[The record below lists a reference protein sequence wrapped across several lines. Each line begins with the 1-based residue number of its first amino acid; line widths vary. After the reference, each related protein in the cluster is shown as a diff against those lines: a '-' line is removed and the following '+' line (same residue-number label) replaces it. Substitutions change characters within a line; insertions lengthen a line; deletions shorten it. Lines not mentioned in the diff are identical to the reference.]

1 MNNEEYWKYFN
12 NQTILREW
20 AVEDIEKNSI
30 VDNPAN
36 ETFVSYFKNENKD
49 KLKALITFSAS
60 NTEKHTIRGL
70 VMRSGQWIPR
80 ANIDGKGNFG
90 YCYFSKD
97 TVKKMKDIFYSN
109 KLTINH
115 SDDITGDAL
124 LINSYLEKNDNCLE
138 WYLEYKVLTTKLWNY
153 IKQNPVGF
161 SIEAFFSAVKLSN
174 E

>member
-60 NTEKHTIRGL
+60 NT
-70 VMRSGQWIPR
+70 
-80 ANIDGKGNFG
+80 
-90 YCYFSKD
+90 
-97 TVKKMKDIFYSN
+97 
-109 KLTINH
+109 
-115 SDDITGDAL
+115 
-124 LINSYLEKNDNCLE
+124 
-138 WYLEYKVLTTKLWNY
+138 
-153 IKQNPVGF
+153 
-161 SIEAFFSAVKLSN
+161 
-174 E
+174 